1 MDDRPTS
8 PLPEGDR
15 EGKAPSRRLSRHH
28 KLHKSS
34 EFLRCYRRGRKCH
47 GPLATLHYH
56 PNEESSARL
65 GITASRKVG
74 NAVLRHRTKRRIR
87 EIFRGWPGRAALL
100 GMDVVVHLRPAA
112 PTVSFAELKAEIERL
127 LGRIASSGQ
136 AYEEERGGRCK
147 SLTKGV
153 R

>member
-1 MDDRPTS
+1 MDGRPTS
-8 PLPEGDR
+8 PFPEGDR
-15 EGKAPSRRLSRHH
+15 EGKAPSRRLLRRH

-56 PNEESSARL
+56 PNEESAARL

-74 NAVLRHRTKRRIR
+74 HAVVRHRTKRRIR
-87 EIFRGWPGRAALL
+87 EIFRNWPGRAALV

-112 PTVSFAELKAEIERL
+112 PTVPFAELKVEIERL
-127 LGRIASSGQ
+127 LGRVASSGP
-136 AYEEERGGRCK
+136 AREKERGASAQELGER
-147 SLTKGV
+147 G
-153 R
+153 